1 MAHIVGF
8 ERDQFLLLRA
18 AGDDHVEA
26 DNPLRFI
33 DAFVDGWPL
42 QRRGLRASK
51 PRRRAGPA
59 ARRGALRSVR
69 RPMRPKR
76 PQFPATRSS
85 VTARARCGPRGSFG
99 DQGHPPED
107 DSRGGDSAADFVNPT
122 SRGNAVT
129 EYWFQ
134 PRIESARYVR
144 PRSADDCFTS
154 TPDIVRMSQTRNR
167 QRRPLARSGRRV
179 PGRSDCRRRRGIPC
193 HPCHAPR
200 RRSRSLTQ
208 ARASVCPGVVVALGI
223 LRRPPHSSGRP
234 GKPRTAG
241 PRHCNPLRFVGGRGC
256 YLTSTT

>member
-1 MAHIVGF
+1 LARATLESGMAHVVGF
-8 ERDQFLLLRA
+8 ERDQLLLLRA
-18 AGDDHVEA
+18 AGDDYVEA

-122 SRGNAVT
+122 SRGNAVA
-129 EYWFQ
+129 
-134 PRIESARYVR
+134 PASAQATGGPER
-144 PRSADDCFTS
+144 
-154 TPDIVRMSQTRNR
+154 TRLLKPTDSSD
-167 QRRPLARSGRRV
+167 RRE
-179 PGRSDCRRRRGIPC
+179 
-193 HPCHAPR
+193 
-200 RRSRSLTQ
+200 
-208 ARASVCPGVVVALGI
+208 
-223 LRRPPHSSGRP
+223 LRRQNRG
-234 GKPRTAG
+234 
-241 PRHCNPLRFVGGRGC
+241 LVGVA
-256 YLTSTT
+256 TI

>member
-1 MAHIVGF
+1 MARATLESGMAHIVGF
-8 ERDQFLLLRA
+8 ERDQLLLLRA
-18 AGDDHVEA
+18 AGDDYVEA

-154 TPDIVRMSQTRNR
+154 TPDRLLRAN
-167 QRRPLARSGRRV
+167 SGRCWTAWRTRQIDPERPFEIRPV
-179 PGRSDCRRRRGIPC
+179 NGWEGRG
-193 HPCHAPR
+193 
-200 RRSRSLTQ
+200 
-208 ARASVCPGVVVALGI
+208 
-223 LRRPPHSSGRP
+223 SGR
-234 GKPRTAG
+234 
-241 PRHCNPLRFVGGRGC
+241 F
-256 YLTSTT
+256 

>member
-1 MAHIVGF
+1 MARATLESGMAHIVGF
-8 ERDQFLLLRA
+8 ERDQLLLLRA
-18 AGDDHVEA
+18 AGDDYVEA

-107 DSRGGDSAADFVNPT
+107 DGRGRNPWRPISSTQPHAGTPLPSIGFSPGSRAPDMCDLDRQMTASRRLRTVSFAQIAGAA
-122 SRGNAVT
+122 
-129 EYWFQ
+129 
-134 PRIESARYVR
+134 
-144 PRSADDCFTS
+144 
-154 TPDIVRMSQTRNR
+154 
-167 QRRPLARSGRRV
+167 
-179 PGRSDCRRRRGIPC
+179 
-193 HPCHAPR
+193 
-200 RRSRSLTQ
+200 
-208 ARASVCPGVVVALGI
+208 
-223 LRRPPHSSGRP
+223 GRP
-234 GKPRTAG
+234 GERAKSTLSAPSRSAL
-241 PRHCNPLRFVGGRGC
+241 CNGWQGRGG
-256 YLTSTT
+256 SGRF